1 MNSDFLTQHCRWIL
15 ATGITIGIILSF
27 AFAHHQIIT
36 GDQWQMLQK
45 GYLAAHDGVWLA
57 YGNAASAV
65 GNVPGYLSTLVI
77 GAPLLLWDNPWSP
90 MIFLILIR
98 LVSYIL
104 FDAVIKQIFDAPIR
118 ILFMVI
124 YLLNPWFQYDNLLYN
139 PAYLCFF
146 MALHFW
152 TAFQLREKSHFGY
165 SVLHVLAIGGAM
177 QLHYSWPILAVI
189 SCFLLYRKM
198 AIPDWRGVFTAGAL
212 IGFSLIPYAIEMMQ
226 NESIG
231 RESDRYIGYGAVH
244 VYPVL
249 KAVIYWL
256 RYASTLFSNRIIT
269 DVGFDWVSSLVWVQ
283 LTVQYI
289 WQSILFLVG
298 AATVLFSAK
307 ANWIGW
313 KQVKSHLK
321 RGTPVQDD
329 QQWLLLFAA
338 ATVFAIIINAMLS
351 PITFSYWHLIITFPI
366 ALIPFLLFAN
376 DWKINQFKKFQWSLL
391 GLSVFFIVVNLVV
404 SHDSNKFSYQVT
416 YEAQVSESLKKDPG
430 SI

>member
-1 MNSDFLTQHCRWIL
+1 MADIGGDFL
-15 ATGITIGIILSF
+15 F
-27 AFAHHQIIT
+27 FVVP
-36 GDQWQMLQK
+36 K
-45 GYLAAHDGVWLA
+45 N
-57 YGNAASAV
+57 GN
-65 GNVPGYLSTLVI
+65 
-77 GAPLLLWDNPWSP
+77 
-90 MIFLILIR
+90 
-98 LVSYIL
+98 
-104 FDAVIKQIFDAPIR
+104 
-118 ILFMVI
+118 
-124 YLLNPWFQYDNLLYN
+124 
-139 PAYLCFF
+139 
-146 MALHFW
+146 
-152 TAFQLREKSHFGY
+152 
-165 SVLHVLAIGGAM
+165 
-177 QLHYSWPILAVI
+177 
-189 SCFLLYRKM
+189 
-198 AIPDWRGVFTAGAL
+198 PDWRGVFTAGAL
-212 IGFSLIPYAIEMMQ
+212 IGFSLIPYAIEMMH

-289 WQSILFLVG
+289 WQSILFLAG

-307 ANWIGW
+307 VNWLSW

-321 RGTPVQDD
+321 RNTPIQDD

-376 DWKINQFKKFQWSLL
+376 DWKINQFKRFQWGLL
-391 GLSVFFIVVNLVV
+391 ALSAFFIVVNLVV

-416 YEAQVSESLKKDPG
+416 YEVQVNESLKKDPI